1 MWTEIK
7 APFDYKYIQKIL
19 LTEDSHTS
27 HANAS
32 VSTQDTKRPL
42 TREAKQFDD
51 YIPEERCEPV
61 P

>member
-51 YIPEERCEPV
+51 
-61 P
+61 